1 MKFPLEVLSLF
12 LLVSGT
18 LTQDLSLSDALGDD
32 DDVAPTPGKPKVP
45 IKPKVDDFG
54 LSLEDALG
62 PDPVPKPEKPA
73 APPPN
78 PGGGDGLDLSDALGP
93 DEQPKKPA
101 EDKPKAGGGGGT
113 FDDSDLFNVG
123 QGDYKPEGGMTPGRS
138 GSTGQD
144 TRGTGGAD
152 QPQEAGSGPLAG
164 IISAV
169 GVALVGAASSY
180 FAYQK
185 KKLCFKIQG
194 GEDPERGKEQ
204 QGQSDPQVYSNLL
217 KTS

>member
-45 IKPKVDDFG
+45 IKPKDDFG

-123 QGDYKPEGGMTPGRS
+123 QGDYKPEGGRS

-152 QPQEAGSGPLAG
+152 QPQDADLLWGQILKMLNSNM
-164 IISAV
+164 
-169 GVALVGAASSY
+169 
-180 FAYQK
+180 
-185 KKLCFKIQG
+185 
-194 GEDPERGKEQ
+194 PEEF
-204 QGQSDPQVYSNLL
+204 YLWMSNLKQTVEPL
-217 KTS
+217 LERALELLQI